1 MDPRNELLML
11 LSAYRDGELTPAEK
25 ARVEQALAQ
34 DPSLALRLS
43 DWNALSGGV
52 QATLQQAGD
61 GLDDAAFLK
70 GLQAKLPVAPSLSFG
85 TRLSIWWSEMV
96 QFRPLSLASGFAA
109 AAVLVLGGSYLGAQ
123 ALSGGGAV
131 PVAPNAPL
139 IAEAPKAPPPAPQP
153 LGGGATAVASRT
165 PKASTVREVKPH
177 PDHDAI
183 VFENHAGASV
193 IFLRPTRK

>member
-11 LSAYRDGELTPAEK
+11 LSAYRDGELTPAERT
-25 ARVEQALAQ
+25 RVEQALAA

-61 GLDDAAFLK
+61 GLDESAFLA
-70 GLQAKLPVAPSLSFG
+70 GLRKKLPVAAAPSFT

-96 QFRPLSLASGFAA
+96 EFRPLSLASGFAA
-109 AAVLVLGGSYLGAQ
+109 AAVVVLGGSYLGAQ
-123 ALSGGGAV
+123 ALAGV
-131 PVAPNAPL
+131 PVAPIAPL
-139 IAEAPKAPPPAPQP
+139 VADRTPPPAPQP
-153 LGGGATAVASRT
+153 IAPQLIGGGATAVASRT
-165 PKASTVREVKPH
+165 PKSSTVREVKPD
-177 PDHDAI
+177 PDHDAV

>member
-11 LSAYRDGELTPAEK
+11 LSAYRDGELTPAER
-25 ARVEQALAQ
+25 ARVEQALAA
-34 DPSLALRLS
+34 DPSLAARLS
-43 DWNALSGGV
+43 DWNALSGGI

-61 GLDDAAFLK
+61 ELDEAAFLA
-70 GLQAKLPVAPSLSFG
+70 GLRRKLPAAPAPSFT

-96 QFRPLSLASGFAA
+96 EFRPLVLASGFGA
-109 AAVLVLGGSYLGAQ
+109 AAVVVLFGSYLGAQ
-123 ALSGGGAV
+123 ALAGAPIV
-131 PVAPNAPL
+131 PPPGAPL
-139 IAEAPKAPPPAPQP
+139 IADRSPPPAPQSI
-153 LGGGATAVASRT
+153 GGGATAVASRT
-165 PKASTVREVKPH
+165 PKASTVREVKPD